1 MTTLPI
7 ANVFQPLIDV
17 FDSVLVFFHDH
28 VGLGWGMSIVALTV
42 CVRAVLIPLTL
53 KQFRSM
59 QGLQKLAP
67 EIKELQAKYKD
78 DKQRL
83 NQEMMKLYQEH
94 KVNPF
99 GSCLPLVLQ
108 LPVFFSLFYMLRKDL
123 KIDICGPKEH
133 IVQVAAQQ
141 GKTLTSIGCDQVDPG
156 SASFLFIND
165 LTAKATGVTL
175 VILLVLYVGSQLLS
189 GVLMSVTADRNQRLI
204 MIALPFVFVPFIQGF
219 PAGLIVYWIT
229 TNLWTVAQQYIIRRR
244 AGLPV
249 RGAPIPAAA
258 ALSGGE
264 DRARKSK
271 GSAETSDSSP
281 EAKGSR
287 KRSRAAKASGKQ
299 ATVEAQGDAK
309 EPAASVRG
317 GKRSAQ
323 AKGGGQQSAEAKGG
337 GQRSAEAKG
346 GGQRSAQAKGG
357 GQRSAEAKGGG
368 KPSVQAKGGGDESA
382 EAKGG
387 GKQPRDGDGA
397 APERERR
404 TTAPPPPPRQRRKK
418 KTGRRR

>member
-17 FDSVLVFFHDH
+17 FDHVLVFFHDS
-28 VGLGWGMSIVALTV
+28 VGLSWGMSIIALTV
-42 CVRAVLIPLTL
+42 CVRIVLIPLTL

-67 EIKELQAKYKD
+67 EIKELQGKYKD

-123 KIDICGPKEH
+123 KLDICPQV
-133 IVQVAAQQ
+133 VQYAAQH
-141 GKTLTSIGCDQVDPG
+141 GTSVASVSCNQVDPG

-165 LTAKATGVTL
+165 LTAKATGGTL

-189 GVLMSVTADRNQRLI
+189 GVLMSVTADRNQRFI

-229 TNLWTVAQQYIIRRR
+229 TNFWTVGQQYVIRRS

-249 RGAPIPAAA
+249 RGAPIPAGASAA
-258 ALSGGE
+258 VAQ
-264 DRARKSK
+264 
-271 GSAETSDSSP
+271 AEESTKKP
-281 EAKGSR
+281 KAAVEAK
-287 KRSRAAKASGKQ
+287 AGKQ
-299 ATVEAQGDAK
+299 ASHPKTGKQAGQPKTGKQAGQPK
-309 EPAASVRG
+309 AAGRQAS
-317 GKRSAQ
+317 Q
-323 AKGGGQQSAEAKGG
+323 AKQGEPKT
-337 GQRSAEAKG
+337 
-346 GGQRSAQAKGG
+346 
-357 GQRSAEAKGGG
+357 
-368 KPSVQAKGGGDESA
+368 
-382 EAKGG
+382 
-387 GKQPRDGDGA
+387 GKQAGDGDGDGA
-397 APERERR
+397 TAPERERR